1 MARPLRLAVTM
12 RDLELEHAGLAPPG
26 PGNPVG
32 RRRLGP
38 QAGYGNTAQAG
49 LLNVVVADG
58 GFTSILSLGSGNIY
72 AAGQCNYLK
81 GGLRG
86 QQKGGPSLGGGPPA
100 CGQAQPFLTSPV
112 HARPGPAATA
122 AAGACDHRAHGTR
135 PAPGGYAQAR

>member
-1 MARPLRLAVTM
+1 L
-12 RDLELEHAGLAPPG
+12 G
-26 PGNPVG
+26 PGGV
-32 RRRLGP
+32 R
-38 QAGYGNTAQAG
+38 QHAQAG

-112 HARPGPAATA
+112 HARQEQ
-122 AAGACDHRAHGTR
+122 RR
-135 PAPGGYAQAR
+135 PEPQGM

>member
-32 RRRLGP
+32 RRQLGP

-86 QQKGGPSLGGGPPA
+86 QQKGGPSLGGGPPRLR
-100 CGQAQPFLTSPV
+100 PSPAIPDV
-112 HARPGPAATA
+112 P
-122 AAGACDHRAHGTR
+122 GACE
-135 PAPGGYAQAR
+135 ARTSGARSCRGM